1 MNEKVDRKIFTANKQ
16 TYVKANDV
24 CMKRLCSTS
33 IAYEKPNGGPM
44 KRSCSNVFG
53 YEMTLAGPMKRLF
66 SRTEALLQT
75 LD

>member
-1 MNEKVDRKIFTANKQ
+1 MNEKVDRKIFTAKKQ
-16 TYVKANDV
+16 TYGNANDE

-75 LD
+75 MD